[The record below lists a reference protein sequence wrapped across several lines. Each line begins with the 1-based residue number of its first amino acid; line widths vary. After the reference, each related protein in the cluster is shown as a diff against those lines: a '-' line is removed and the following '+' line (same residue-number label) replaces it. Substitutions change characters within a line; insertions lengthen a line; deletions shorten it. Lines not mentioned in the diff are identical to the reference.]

1 MPTDS
6 NQGFLNNNRK
16 RLHSCMTDYKRIC
29 CSKTITKIHQAF
41 HAKMQHNAGRNHDHA
56 KP

>member
-41 HAKMQHNAGRNHDHA
+41 HAKMQHNAGRNPDHA